1 MNRKARVIH
10 ICKMLS
16 CNSNRKILNPSL
28 LIVQI
33 INILSFYRLSNY
45 FLHHIHKPKE
55 IPLVN
60 NYDLKSKGAFVV
72 RRSIGARSRVPPLP
86 KYTRFARESLVF
98 LDAM

>member
-10 ICKMLS
+10 ICKILS
-16 CNSNRKILNPSL
+16 FIINRKILNPSL

-33 INILSFYRLSNY
+33 INILSFYRVSKYLLY
-45 FLHHIHKPKE
+45 HIHKPKE

-60 NYDLKSKGAFVV
+60 NYNLKSKVAFAA

>member
-1 MNRKARVIH
+1 MNQKARVID
-10 ICKMLS
+10 ICKILS
-16 CNSNRKILNPSL
+16 CITNRKILNPSL

-33 INILSFYRLSNY
+33 INILSFYRVSKYLLY
-45 FLHHIHKPKE
+45 HIHKPKE

-60 NYDLKSKGAFVV
+60 NYDLKSKGAFAA

>member
-1 MNRKARVIH
+1 MNRKERVIH
-10 ICKMLS
+10 ICKILS
-16 CNSNRKILNPSL
+16 CLTNRKILNPSL

-33 INILSFYRLSNY
+33 INILSFYRLSNNFSY
-45 FLHHIHKPKE
+45 HIHKPKE

-60 NYDLKSKGAFVV
+60 NYDLKSKGAFAA